1 MGQTSSSAKIT
12 SHDRAVFQLKQQR
25 DKIRQ
30 YQKRL
35 DHLIDQQNKL
45 AKQCLPNDPAKA
57 KFYLRCKR
65 KQQTT
70 RERTYEQ
77 LETLEGLIGTIEQK
91 MVESEVMKSLAQGNS
106 ILKELNQEMNVDK
119 IDKIMDDLYEER
131 VKVDEVSDALGSMV
145 PDVEVEDEFEALL
158 KETNK
163 NKESNQTHENER
175 LKDLPE
181 VTSDPLLP
189 NAPKNK
195 LEKPQVDRPAEALLS

>member
-163 NKESNQTHENER
+163 NKESDQTHENER